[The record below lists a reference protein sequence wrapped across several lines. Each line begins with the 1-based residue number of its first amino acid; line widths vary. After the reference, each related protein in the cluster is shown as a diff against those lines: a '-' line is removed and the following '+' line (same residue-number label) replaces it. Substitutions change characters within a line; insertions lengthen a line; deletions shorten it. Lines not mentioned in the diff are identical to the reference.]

1 MTLPGYA
8 FRVGEGQEHDAGKKG
23 GSKSASYLP
32 SSTTAN
38 RAETKITVAKTPT
51 TVNIIRLAT
60 PNLSATR
67 PTRPSVRPSSQPGRG
82 KLLPHPL
89 NVFCQKNR
97 RFCGSSADGRSR
109 VGN

>member
-8 FRVGEGQEHDAGKKG
+8 FRVGEGQEHDASKKG

-51 TVNIIRLAT
+51 TVNIIRLVT
-60 PNLSATR
+60 PNFSATR
-67 PTRPSVRPSSQPGRG
+67 PTRPSIRPGSRPGRSN
-82 KLLPHPL
+82 LTPHY
-89 NVFCQKNR
+89 
-97 RFCGSSADGRSR
+97 
-109 VGN
+109 